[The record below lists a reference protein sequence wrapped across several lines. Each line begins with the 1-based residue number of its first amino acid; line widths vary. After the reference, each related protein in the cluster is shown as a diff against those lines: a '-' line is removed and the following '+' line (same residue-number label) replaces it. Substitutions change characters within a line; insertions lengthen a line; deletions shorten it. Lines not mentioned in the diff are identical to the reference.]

1 MAKKGVKRPIEES
14 AEGTKVANKP
24 AEKKLKLN
32 GNVPQKPK
40 KQSDVVD
47 KKPQVNN
54 IKKEKITNGV
64 KPTNGEAEKQQ
75 TVNGVEKA
83 KKEKKM
89 KYTPEE
95 FLERQKARILAKKEK
110 MLAKK
115 KKELEAKN
123 ENRRIKRQQGGDL
136 NLENIKKTEEQID
149 AQIAE
154 IKSRPELTK
163 TARRKLG
170 LLQKQKNILNGT
182 AQDKTVNVVPTL
194 NPNEKRRLRK
204 NMAKIKLKAASD
216 DGGASLK
223 VEKKKPAQV
232 EKKNTAVKVK
242 EDKKIDAVKVK
253 EDKKVNAIKIKEDK
267 KINAIKIK
275 EDKKINAVKVTPVK
289 VEKKNVKD
297 TQQLKGKKVVKEEP
311 KAESDDD
318 EDEDEDEDDDDEE
331 EEADTTLNTTA
342 DADSTLNTTADADST
357 LNTSAD
363 VSMEQDDDED
373 HDDDDDDDDD
383 DDEEELPVPK
393 PEIKK
398 KPEPTNHDSSKKTRY
413 VLFVGNLP
421 YDATVDG
428 LKKHFLTKCS
438 EVKSIRLPLKKDQ
451 SPKGIAFV
459 ELNNSTDYEK
469 SLSLHNTIF
478 NGRKLNVQ
486 YSEGGSKKAGN
497 RPHVVAKNQKL
508 HALRKQGKLAGS
520 TKDSQKRNVRRNNKP
535 AASA

>member
-297 TQQLKGKKVVKEEP
+297 TQQLKGKK
-311 KAESDDD
+311 
-318 EDEDEDEDDDDEE
+318 
-331 EEADTTLNTTA
+331 
-342 DADSTLNTTADADST
+342 
-357 LNTSAD
+357 
-363 VSMEQDDDED
+363 
-373 HDDDDDDDDD
+373 
-383 DDEEELPVPK
+383 
-393 PEIKK
+393 
-398 KPEPTNHDSSKKTRY
+398 KTRY